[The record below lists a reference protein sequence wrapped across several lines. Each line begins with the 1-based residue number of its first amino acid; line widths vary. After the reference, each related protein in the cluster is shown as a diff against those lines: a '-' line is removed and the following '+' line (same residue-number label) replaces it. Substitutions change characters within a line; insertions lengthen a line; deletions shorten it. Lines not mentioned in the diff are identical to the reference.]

1 MNLRYYKNE
10 TTMVAKLADQ
20 AHAETSVRYA
30 ARIKTEHPAGVI
42 FYDMFNQRFAELI
55 IQECAKL
62 CDERAASA
70 TMGSDEQ
77 CEAEDCSHAIKKHF
91 GVE

>member
-20 AHAETSVRYA
+20 AHAETSVLYA

-55 IQECAKL
+55 VKDCLGIVNRHEY
-62 CDERAASA
+62 SYH
-70 TMGSDEQ
+70 
-77 CEAEDCSHAIKKHF
+77 EADPLWETAQLIKEHF
-91 GVE
+91 GVD